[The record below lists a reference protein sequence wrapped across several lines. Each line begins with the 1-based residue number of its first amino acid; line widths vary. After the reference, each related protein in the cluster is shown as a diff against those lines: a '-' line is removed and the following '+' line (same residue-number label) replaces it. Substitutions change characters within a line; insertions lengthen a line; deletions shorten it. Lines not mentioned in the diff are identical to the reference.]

1 MMKSAATCSRERKKT
16 MSEKVLFVD
25 DEPNVLD
32 GIRRQLRKNF
42 SVETA
47 LGPVEGLRAINKKG
61 PFAVVVSDIR
71 MPLIDGIKFLT
82 RVREIAP
89 ESVRMVLT
97 GNADIDNAIKAV
109 NSGHVFRFMTKPCP
123 AEALIEVVQAG
134 IEQYRLIR
142 SEKEVLEQ
150 TLKGSIRVLTE
161 IISMLDPEAFGRASR
176 IKRYAVEIAVDMGMN
191 DLWKI
196 ETAALLS
203 QIGFAILPGLSIEN
217 LYNKADLSPA
227 EKDLLA
233 RHPEVAFNLLRH
245 IPRME
250 DVAAIIRDQDAPPDA
265 LSDGQETPGQP
276 DGARMAA
283 VILKTVSDFDL
294 YAAKEKNPESALER
308 LAANPERYDPRVIES
323 LKKIVARREKYE
335 TREVGVGGLEAGM
348 IIREEVRTMNGL
360 LLIAKGQEVGY
371 VTIERLKNYA
381 RSDQGVQEPIHVHA
395 PVLMI

>member
-1 MMKSAATCSRERKKT
+1 

-123 AEALIEVVQAG
+123 AEVLIEVLQAG

-142 SEKEVLEQ
+142 SEKEILEQ

-176 IKRYAVEIAVDMGMN
+176 IKRYAVEIAIDMGMN

-217 LYNKADLSPA
+217 LYNKTDLSPA

-233 RHPEVAFNLLRH
+233 RHPKVAFNLLRH

-250 DVAAIIRDQDAPPDA
+250 DVAAIIRDQDVPPDA
-265 LSDGQETPGQP
+265 LSGDQENPDQP

-283 VILKTVSDFDL
+283 VILKTVSNFDL
-294 YAAKEKNPESALER
+294 YAAKEKNPESALAR
-308 LAANPERYDPRVIES
+308 LAADPERYDPRVIES
-323 LKKIVARREKYE
+323 LEKIAARREKYE

-348 IIREEVRTMNGL
+348 IIREEVRTMNGV

>member
-1 MMKSAATCSRERKKT
+1 MTKSAATCSKKRKKT

-32 GIRRQLRKNF
+32 GIRRQLRKKIP
-42 SVETA
+42 VETA
-47 LGPVEGLRAINKKG
+47 LGPVEGLRAINKNG
-61 PFAVVVSDIR
+61 PFAVIVSDIR

-97 GNADIDNAIKAV
+97 GNADTDNAIKAV

-123 AEALIEVVQAG
+123 TEVLIEVVQAG
-134 IEQYRLIR
+134 IEQHRLIR

-161 IISMLDPEAFGRASR
+161 IISMLAPEAFGRASR

-196 ETAALLS
+196 ETAAMLS

-250 DVAAIIRDQDAPPDA
+250 DVAAIIRDQDAPPEA
-265 LSDGQETPGQP
+265 LSGSHENPDQP

-283 VILKTVSDFDL
+283 IILKTVSDFDL
-294 YAAKEKNPESALER
+294 YAAKEKNPENALER
-308 LAANPERYDPRVIES
+308 LAANPERYDSRVIES
-323 LKKIVARREKYE
+323 LEKITARREKYE

-348 IIREEVRTMNGL
+348 IIREEVRTMNGV